1 MNNGVREVAKLAQV
15 SIGTVS
21 NVINRPEIVTPETV
35 DRVHAAIAELGYQP
49 GERKKGRKLLA
60 FSKTIH
66 GKALIEKVSKSGVE
80 VAEIDLSDEAKRESL
95 LRFLLNNKS
104 AAAAILVVTQAGQIA
119 SEFADFINQGGNIL

>member
-49 GERKKGRKLLA
+49 GERKKGRKILA

-66 GKALIEKVSKSGVE
+66 GKALIEKVSQSGVE
-80 VAEIDLSDEAKRESL
+80 VAEIDLSDEAKREGL

-119 SEFADFINQGGNIL
+119 SELADFINQGGNIL

>member
-66 GKALIEKVSKSGVE
+66 GKALIEKVSQSGVE
-80 VAEIDLSDEAKRESL
+80 VAEIDLSDEAKREGI

>member
-119 SEFADFINQGGNIL
+119 SELADFINQGGNIL

>member
-66 GKALIEKVSKSGVE
+66 GKALIEKVSQSGVE

-119 SEFADFINQGGNIL
+119 SELADFINQGGNIL

>member
-49 GERKKGRKLLA
+49 WERKKGRKLLA

-119 SEFADFINQGGNIL
+119 SELADFINQGGNIL

>member
-21 NVINRPEIVTPETV
+21 NVINRPEIVTPETI

-119 SEFADFINQGGNIL
+119 SELADFINKGGNIL

>member
-49 GERKKGRKLLA
+49 GERKKGRKVLA

-119 SEFADFINQGGNIL
+119 SELADFINQGGNIL

>member
-49 GERKKGRKLLA
+49 GERKKGRKILA

-66 GKALIEKVSKSGVE
+66 GKALIEKVSQSGVE

-119 SEFADFINQGGNIL
+119 SELADFINQGGNIL

>member
-80 VAEIDLSDEAKRESL
+80 VAEIDLSDEAMRESL

>member
-49 GERKKGRKLLA
+49 GERKKGRKILA

-66 GKALIEKVSKSGVE
+66 GKALIEKVSQSGVE
-80 VAEIDLSDEAKRESL
+80 VAEIDLSDEAKREGL

>member
-49 GERKKGRKLLA
+49 GERKKGRKILA

-119 SEFADFINQGGNIL
+119 SELADFINQGGNIL

>member
-49 GERKKGRKLLA
+49 GERKKGRKLIA

-119 SEFADFINQGGNIL
+119 SELADFINQGGNIL

>member
-21 NVINRPEIVTPETV
+21 NVINRPEIVTTETL

-49 GERKKGRKLLA
+49 GERKKGRKVLA

-95 LRFLLNNKS
+95 LRYLLNNKS
-104 AAAAILVVTQAGQIA
+104 AAAAILVVTQAGHIA
-119 SEFADFINQGGNIL
+119 SEFSDFINQGGNIL